1 MNRDDTNAWVILRV
15 VAGLAGF
22 IPAPLAFLILRARGS
37 AVVSWWGAIMVWT
50 PAPVAALCRWCAL
63 RVHHTLSR
71 ARMVYAVVG
80 GMVLGGVAF
89 VAGFVGSIIY
99 TPQANQGPLLGIFV
113 TGPAG
118 LLVGFWLG
126 AFVGSF
132 GFAPNPLP
140 NNPMAVQ

>member
-37 AVVSWWGAIMVWT
+37 AVVSWWGAIMVLT
-50 PAPVAALCRWCAL
+50 PATLAALCWWCAL